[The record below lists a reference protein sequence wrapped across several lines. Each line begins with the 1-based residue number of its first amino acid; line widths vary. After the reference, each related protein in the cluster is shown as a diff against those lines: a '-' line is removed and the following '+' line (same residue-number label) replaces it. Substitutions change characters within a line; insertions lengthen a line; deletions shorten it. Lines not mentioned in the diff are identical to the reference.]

1 MTDFR
6 EVTPLS
12 GDPVRTGSATFLPDV
27 VKLRDA
33 ALERY
38 ESLEAK
44 TQIAVLT
51 ERIAQGET
59 WISEN
64 RGKVSAEKL
73 DAAKKKLAGLK
84 SDRAKMVYNVELP
97 YVLLDSIADLLQRT
111 TTLGAQAIGID
122 PGPGAYI
129 RVVLPG
135 ITTFEADIVLPDIP
149 F

>member
-12 GDPVRTGSATFLPDV
+12 GEPLITGRATFLPDV
-27 VKLRDA
+27 VKLRDT

-64 RGKVSAEKL
+64 RGKVSVEKL

-97 YVLLDSIADLLQRT
+97 YVLLDSVADLLQRT

-135 ITTFEADIVLPDIP
+135 IATFEADIVLPDIP